1 MVISHDIITF
11 TREVNNLE
19 RISNIAQRLKEYRE
33 RFGLTLSEVSKKCKI
48 PMQTLSRYELEQR
61 VPKIDTA
68 VEIAESLGINPL
80 WLQGYNV
87 PMEEQ
92 LPANAIQIDITAR
105 HKIPILG
112 RIAAGLPLYAEQNIE
127 GYTLTDLNG
136 GAEYFALRVNGDS
149 MNAARIEDGDLII
162 VRRQEEVENGELAV
176 VMVGDDDATV
186 KRFYVANNTV
196 TLMPQS
202 TNSKHQPQI
211 YDLKKTKIRVLGKV
225 IEIKIMAK

>member
-1 MVISHDIITF
+1 MSSIGNKIVFSKNLRELMKQKGKSRNQVCDDLGFRYTTF
-11 TREVNNLE
+11 ADWYNGKKYP
-19 RISNIAQRLKEYRE
+19 RIDKIEMLADYFGVLKSDLIEDKTDLPQSAIPID
-33 RFGLTLSEVSKKCKI
+33 LTS
-48 PMQTLSRYELEQR
+48 QHR
-61 VPKIDTA
+61 
-68 VEIAESLGINPL
+68 
-80 WLQGYNV
+80 
-87 PMEEQ
+87 
-92 LPANAIQIDITAR
+92 
-105 HKIPILG
+105 IPILG

-162 VRRQEEVENGELAV
+162 VRRQDEVENGELAV

-186 KRFYVANNTV
+186 KRFYSTGSTV

-202 TNSKHQPQI
+202 TNPSHQPQI
-211 YDLKKTKIRVLGKV
+211 YDLKKTKVRVLGKV

>member
-1 MVISHDIITF
+1 M
-11 TREVNNLE
+11 E

-33 RFGLTLSEVSKKCKI
+33 RFSLTLADVSKKCKI

-87 PMEEQ
+87 PMDEK
-92 LPANAIQIDITAR
+92 LPAGATPVDLNSR
-105 HKIPILG
+105 HRIPILG
-112 RIAAGLPLYAEQNIE
+112 RIAAGLPLYADQNIE

-136 GAEYFALRVNGDS
+136 GAEYFPLRVKGDS
-149 MNAARIEDGDLII
+149 MNAARIEDGDVII
-162 VRRQEEVENGELAV
+162 VRRQDEVENGELAV

-186 KRFYVANNTV
+186 KRFYSTGSTV

-202 TNSKHQPQI
+202 RNPEHQPQI
-211 YDLKKTKIRVLGKV
+211 YDLKKTKIRVLGLVVKC
-225 IEIKIMAK
+225 EFMTR